1 MLKEKVRI
9 LNIRNKFGV
18 TMDVLLDK
26 QQKQIYFS
34 NNELKMGNCICEHW
48 YHMVPSGSF
57 PSSEPWSASS
67 GFPSSFVVP
76 EDFRLLLP
84 EEAGRGG
91 GTAVARNGGAK
102 CVEGVVGADRG
113 SHLWFRNV
121 LPEPNV
127 PSPNGIYKFL
137 PLPR

>member
-1 MLKEKVRI
+1 V
-9 LNIRNKFGV
+9 
-18 TMDVLLDK
+18 DAPLDL
-26 QQKQIYFS
+26 QHKQIYFS
-34 NNELKMGNCICEHW
+34 NCELKIGNCICECW
-48 YHMVPSGSF
+48 YHMIPSGSY
-57 PSSEPWSASS
+57 PSSEPWSARS
-67 GFPSSFVVP
+67 GLPSSFDVP

-84 EEAGRGG
+84 EEAGLGG

-113 SHLWFRNV
+113 NHLWFRKV
-121 LPEPNV
+121 LPDPSA